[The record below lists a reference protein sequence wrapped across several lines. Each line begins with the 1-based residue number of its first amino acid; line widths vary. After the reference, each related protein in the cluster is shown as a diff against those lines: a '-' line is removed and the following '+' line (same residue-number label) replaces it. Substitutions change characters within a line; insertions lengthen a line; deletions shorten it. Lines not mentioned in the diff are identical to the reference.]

1 MPPVGSQLPA
11 RDLDATR
18 TSNAPSA
25 PRMISWLVKPYRC
38 SEFATRCPFWSYSVN
53 VQNRAAGVT
62 PLTTTSQRPSS
73 GRLRSSV
80 VAENATPS
88 PVPIGRSPLRGV
100 GAREYGATPA
110 VPVLGRAV
118 QAPIVSVPRSVP
130 RVAVSH
136 VAPRPTTVARIN
148 ASKVMNI
155 SRTSV
160 LAWRSRCRAVRRTR
174 REAFRECD
182 RIAGRQRLDGCHR
195 VGRGGFPK
203 RPAGIVEHFL
213 HANQNI
219 RTTFGQDRRRPR
231 LGVRNLGRASR
242 GASNSRRFL
251 AGAYTGDLFD
261 LDALMRHGHDVVPCL
276 RRQRTA
282 GHAVGRRI
290 IVIAVPDRA
299 GEVAGISDEPG
310 VAIGAG
316 GAGFAGGRDA
326 VECGGARGA
335 PAADVPHHPRHVGC
349 DGRRNGL
356 QRLLAVA

>member
-1 MPPVGSQLPA
+1 MPPVGSQFPA
-11 RDLDATR
+11 RDRDATR
-18 TSNAPSA
+18 ISNAPSA

-38 SEFATRCPFWSYSVN
+38 SELATRCPFWSYSVK

-88 PVPIGRSPLRGV
+88 PVPIGSSPLRAMV
-100 GAREYGATPA
+100 AREYGSTSA

-136 VAPRPTTVARIN
+136 VAPRPTTVATIN

-160 LAWRSRCRAVRRTR
+160 LAWRRRCRAVRRNR

-182 RIAGRQRLDGCHR
+182 RIAGRQRLDGFHR

-213 HANQNI
+213 HAHQNI

-242 GASNSRRFL
+242 SAGSRRRLL
-251 AGAYTGDLFD
+251 AGANSGDLLD

-276 RRQRTA
+276 RR
-282 GHAVGRRI
+282 
-290 IVIAVPDRA
+290 
-299 GEVAGISDEPG
+299 
-310 VAIGAG
+310 
-316 GAGFAGGRDA
+316 
-326 VECGGARGA
+326 
-335 PAADVPHHPRHVGC
+335 
-349 DGRRNGL
+349 
-356 QRLLAVA
+356 